1 MPFINLSLYFIQF
14 IPSCREG
21 TTERTVSLEA
31 SPVEPIINLDN
42 PDRPVL
48 ACSTTGRSISAVWP
62 EARTYAVYS
71 LAPTGAWES
80 VDKGSGNCI
89 AWASTAPMYAIV
101 SVTNIPEVA
110 VKAKKG
116 FLGISIPGLGKK
128 AAQEEEEAAAAAAR
142 AAAAATTVQV
152 HVVDESNAAQ
162 FVAAH
167 DLALGGAQPVLLHGG
182 ALLGVVAIDPV
193 TLQRALRFFSWRD
206 FAPIGPALPEPQ
218 WISWEPECTLVALGY
233 EHTVEICR
241 VHPAF
246 QRFATLSI
254 PNSAAAIWQSRQ
266 LFISTPTSLHLIFA
280 DPAQEFVQE
289 VTLAS
294 FRGGAASKTA
304 PSLDATPLPPEQMRP
319 AGPITL
325 AGVRHSYLWLAD
337 AFGRPFLVP
346 LRHPGL
352 RLRCLA
358 ARGELTTARTIAERG
373 LSPAFHDDVAR
384 FLAAMSPGD
393 GVKEALLLPGLTPET
408 EMALAIRIGAWD
420 RAARCFQALALG
432 VSDRALL
439 TLTAGKD
446 TGPGG
451 DIIDGVSG
459 LSLGGGA
466 GQGRDHAATVA
477 EILRLHEQTGG
488 LGQLGNPEEM
498 NGLTEAEEEAKKK
511 AEKGDGSDEDSDEE
525 KERKEEDDEEEAPF
539 VDPVDWDAP
548 LTASSRSGADADADA
563 DGVKSREKSKKE
575 GTEVAA
581 ANAATEV
588 VDPGELRR
596 VTAAAELGLRFA
608 DAAADSGNMD
618 AARAALG
625 VLVRFAPVLPAA
637 VLEDLV
643 SRMGRCRMTES
654 TRNLAAAVA
663 ASRPGSSLQDPGVAS
678 LLAALAGGVQ
688 GEAVQAALH
697 AAGLAPLSAVYAA
710 VWGQGNKDDA
720 LERWK
725 LQVAG
730 GGGDGAAAVTIIAPA
745 AV

>member
-1 MPFINLSLYFIQF
+1 M
-14 IPSCREG
+14 
-21 TTERTVSLEA
+21 
-31 SPVEPIINLDN
+31 
-42 PDRPVL
+42 L

-71 LAPTGAWES
+71 LGPTGTWET
-80 VDKGSGNCI
+80 VDRGSGNCL
-89 AWASTAPMYAIV
+89 AWASTAPMYAII

-110 VKAKKG
+110 IKAKKG
-116 FLGISIPGLGKK
+116 ILSSIIPVLGKK

-142 AAAAATTVQV
+142 AAAAAITVQV
-152 HVVDESNAAQ
+152 HVVDESSADQ

-182 ALLGVVAIDPV
+182 ALLGVVAIDPI

-206 FAPIGPALPEPQ
+206 FSPIGPALAEPQ

-233 EHTVEICR
+233 ESIVEICR

-246 QRFATLSI
+246 QRFATLSL
-254 PNSAAAIWQSRQ
+254 PQSSAGIWQSRQ
-266 LFISTPTSLHLIFA
+266 LFIATPESLHLVFA

-294 FRGGAASKTA
+294 FCGGAASKTA

-373 LSPAFHDDVAR
+373 LIHAFHDDVAR

-432 VSDRALL
+432 VNDPALL
-439 TLTAGKD
+439 TLTAGKEAV
-446 TGPGG
+446 PGG
-451 DIIDGVSG
+451 DIPGGVSG
-459 LSLGGGA
+459 LSLGVGLS
-466 GQGRDHAATVA
+466 RDHAATVS
-477 EILRLHEQTGG
+477 EILRLHEETGG
-488 LGQLGNPEEM
+488 LGQLVDEM
-498 NGLTEAEEEAKKK
+498 NGLTEAEEVAKR
-511 AEKGDGSDEDSDEE
+511 KGEIGKVSGDEDEE
-525 KERKEEDDEEEAPF
+525 REGEGGSEDGEASF
-539 VDPVDWDAP
+539 IDPVDWDTP
-548 LTASSRSGADADADA
+548 LAVGIASAVEAAN
-563 DGVKSREKSKKE
+563 KEKRGKE
-575 GTEVAA
+575 GTEVPPS
-581 ANAATEV
+581 NAATEV

-596 VTAAAELGLRFA
+596 VTAAAQLGLRFA
-608 DAAADSGNMD
+608 DAAADNGHMD

-625 VLVRFAPVLPAA
+625 VLVRFAPLLPVR

-643 SRMGRCRMTES
+643 CRMGRCRMTES

-663 ASRPGSSLQDPGVAS
+663 VARPGSSLQDPGVAS
-678 LLAALAGGVQ
+678 LLAALAGG
-688 GEAVQAALH
+688 EAAQATLH
-697 AAGLAPLSAVYAA
+697 ASGLAPLSAVYAT
-710 VWGQGNKDDA
+710 VWGQGNADSA
-720 LERWK
+720 VERWK

-730 GGGDGAAAVTIIAPA
+730 GGGDGAGAVTIIPPT